1 MSVLV
6 PVRAFIL
13 LLSSVLAAALLWR
26 LHLSLATVGLKGISS
41 ICMDGMGRGGMGDC
55 TGFITTTLT
64 PAANSYGMW
73 LLSGNAL
80 IT

>member
-6 PVRAFIL
+6 PVRSFIL
-13 LLSSVLAAALLWR
+13 LFPSVLAAALLWK
-26 LHLSLATVGLKGISS
+26 LHLSLATVGLKGTSS
-41 ICMDGMGRGGMGDC
+41 ICMDGTGRGGLEDC

-64 PAANSYGMW
+64 PAANSYDMW

-80 IT
+80 IA